1 MEVLSAFALPHVA
14 AGTVALLTF
23 WTTAALRKGSRP
35 HRLVG
40 RVYLLAMAVVVVT
53 GVPLTVARALDGQ
66 TVGATFLAYLLLLVS
81 TSVWL
86 SWRAIRDR
94 ASATRYFGRMHAALA
109 IANPLAGF
117 GVLALGLSVGST
129 LLTGFSL
136 VGVFTGFDMW
146 RRRRVMPARPNWWLQ
161 EHYGAMV
168 ANGAATHVAF
178 LALGLPRLLPEVVGS
193 AAYLAGWFLPVVL
206 AVVATTWL
214 DRRHA
219 RPQRP
224 RAGAPAGTRLRAPGT
239 AAAVLLALGLVAGP
253 ARAADLVIDI
263 EDVGSQ
269 QGRLTAFVY
278 DSAAGWD
285 GGRPVVP
292 LQRVYPDGGTRLQA
306 RFTGL
311 APGRYAV
318 VVLHDTNANG
328 RFDVSALGIP
338 KDDYGFSNNPVLFGR
353 PDFDRIAFELPAA
366 GARISVRMK

>member
-136 VGVFTGFDMW
+136 VGVFTGLDMW

>member
-94 ASATRYFGRMHAALA
+94 AAPVRYFGRVHAALA
-109 IANPLAGF
+109 IANPLAGL
-117 GVLALGLSVGST
+117 GILALGLSTGNA
-129 LLTGFSL
+129 LLMGFSL
-136 VGVFTGFDMW
+136 IGVFTGLDMW

-206 AVVATTWL
+206 ALYSVAAHGS
-214 DRRHA
+214 RRTA
-219 RPQRP
+219 L
-224 RAGAPAGTRLRAPGT
+224 AGAAVRVGLEEIHLVRRLPGPPPMMLH
-239 AAAVLLALGLVAGP
+239 VSGP
-253 ARAADLVIDI
+253 ARGVRGIRRAADV
-263 EDVGSQ
+263 Q
-269 QGRLTAFVY
+269 C
-278 DSAAGWD
+278 
-285 GGRPVVP
+285 
-292 LQRVYPDGGTRLQA
+292 
-306 RFTGL
+306 
-311 APGRYAV
+311 
-318 VVLHDTNANG
+318 
-328 RFDVSALGIP
+328 LG
-338 KDDYGFSNNPVLFGR
+338 
-353 PDFDRIAFELPAA
+353 A
-366 GARISVRMK
+366 